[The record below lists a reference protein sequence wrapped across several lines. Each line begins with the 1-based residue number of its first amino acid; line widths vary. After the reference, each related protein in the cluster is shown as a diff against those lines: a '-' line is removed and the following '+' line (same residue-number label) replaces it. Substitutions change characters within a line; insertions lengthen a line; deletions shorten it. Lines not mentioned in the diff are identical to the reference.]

1 MWTSLSSLTSSLR
14 CVACFSLFLGVAS
27 VAPAAEET
35 PFVTGLSAEERAAI
49 GLNSLTPAQRTA
61 LEKAVER
68 YVAGRS
74 EVLVA
79 ETATD
84 IRSAMAAEMTEQQ
97 QKRLDAEEALAAAQA
112 ELAAKQQE
120 SDAALAT
127 AQAEFARK
135 EQELAAKEQ
144 AMITAQDDDT
154 SLLERARVLLTPGTK
169 IEFATVNST
178 MIDEFKGWNEG
189 TIFRLENGQN
199 WRVTS
204 GKYWSPR
211 EAAGKAVSI
220 EPGSFGSFHIRIEG
234 IKPTPKVE
242 LISRN

>member
-1 MWTSLSSLTSSLR
+1 
-14 CVACFSLFLGVAS
+14 
-27 VAPAAEET
+27 
-35 PFVTGLSAEERAAI
+35 
-49 GLNSLTPAQRTA
+49 
-61 LEKAVER
+61 
-68 YVAGRS
+68 
-74 EVLVA
+74 
-79 ETATD
+79 
-84 IRSAMAAEMTEQQ
+84 
-97 QKRLDAEEALAAAQA
+97 
-112 ELAAKQQE
+112 
-120 SDAALAT
+120 
-127 AQAEFARK
+127 
-135 EQELAAKEQ
+135 
-144 AMITAQDDDT
+144 MITAQDDDT